1 MDDIKFNSKIDP
13 VIPSKV
19 FNVLDPNC
27 KLMLLELFRLSQPI
41 ITSGKVD
48 ENGYFTF
55 PMKLLC
61 SATGFCRNKAKAVL
75 STLHSNHI
83 IEVVSCGC
91 SNGTNGKGSETNKY
105 RFVTEIINDYC
116 SKPFVKETTIKTE
129 KYNVKG
135 YKLSY
140 MVNFNND
147 HNKKDHQ
154 YNMVVVDKD
163 HHKTMVAN
171 NNWHHNDMVNFNNDH
186 HKNMVNFN
194 NNHHK
199 KDHQETENYGGHSL
213 YHNNIPV
220 YTIDNNNILYN
231 NTSIPEE
238 EEKRKKEKIYKKE
251 KEKKEEVLV
260 EALPQSA
267 DKPLTQDDLSETEK
281 DFFKDNPELKS
292 VFTDNGN
299 ISYTGSV
306 PPVKIT
312 IDRVKNYDGKRPGY
326 DVKYFIGPVPDV
338 ISDKTEFDDY
348 MNATLYQLRGVTNW
362 TDYKLYEERLMK
374 IYQAGEKSYTDE
386 WMTVHGTTVM
396 KYQFKSLCEK
406 YQNVLTRLYRYF
418 MIKYSNLPYNGI
430 DEMYQ
435 LLNIKPISVDEY
447 QQRLKKARENNTSRK
462 DDVNWQPWSFNGNT
476 YEDEQYLS
484 DEELDEISK
493 AEEYNNSTVMD
504 NIQVSDLRGFDNL

>member
-1 MDDIKFNSKIDP
+1 MDDVKFNSKIDP

-27 KLMLLELFRLSQPI
+27 KLMLLELFRLSQPL

-61 SATGFCRNKAKAVL
+61 NATGFSRPKAQAVL

-83 IEVVSCGC
+83 IEVVSCGMAKG
-91 SNGTNGKGSETNKY
+91 NKGKGSESNKY
-105 RFVTEIINDYC
+105 RFMVEIINDYC
-116 SKPFVKETTIKTE
+116 SKPFMKETTIKTE
-129 KYNVKG
+129 KYNMKG

-140 MVNFNND
+140 
-147 HNKKDHQ
+147 
-154 YNMVVVDKD
+154 
-163 HHKTMVAN
+163 
-171 NNWHHNDMVNFNNDH
+171 
-186 HKNMVNFN
+186 MVNFN

-199 KDHQETENYGGHSL
+199 KDHQDDVVVVDDDHHKTMVTNNNWHHKTMVTNNNWHHKTMVTNNNWHHNNCHQETENYGDNSL
-213 YHNNIPV
+213 DHNNIPV
-220 YTIDNNNILYN
+220 YTIVNNNILYN

-238 EEKRKKEKIYKKE
+238 EKKIKKEKIYKKE

-267 DKPLTQDDLSETEK
+267 DKPLTQDGLSETEK

-312 IDRVKNYDGKRPGY
+312 IDRVKNYDGKRPVY

-374 IYQAGEKSYTDE
+374 IYQAGEKSYSDE

-396 KYQFKSLCEK
+396 KYQFKSIRQK
-406 YQNVLTRLYRYF
+406 YQNALVRLYRYF

-435 LLNIKPISVDEY
+435 LLNIKPISTDEY

-493 AEEYNNSTVMD
+493 AEEDNNSTVMD

>member
-1 MDDIKFNSKIDP
+1 MDEIKFNSKIDP

-27 KLMLLELFRLSQPI
+27 KLMLLELFRLSQPL

-83 IEVVSCGC
+83 IEVISCGC
-91 SNGTNGKGSETNKY
+91 SNGMNGKGTETNKY
-105 RFVTEIINDYC
+105 RFMAEIINDYC

-129 KYNVKG
+129 KYNMKG

-140 MVNFNND
+140 
-147 HNKKDHQ
+147 
-154 YNMVVVDKD
+154 
-163 HHKTMVAN
+163 
-171 NNWHHNDMVNFNNDH
+171 
-186 HKNMVNFN
+186 MVNFN

-199 KDHQETENYGGHSL
+199 KDHQETMVNFNKGHQDDVVVVDDDHHKTMVTNNNWHHNNCHQETENYGGHSL
-213 YHNNIPV
+213 YHNSIPV
-220 YTIDNNNILYN
+220 YTIDNNNIVYN

-238 EEKRKKEKIYKKE
+238 EKKRKKEKIYKKE

-267 DKPLTQDDLSETEK
+267 DKPLTQDGLSETEK

-396 KYQFKSLCEK
+396 KYQFKSLRQK
-406 YQNVLTRLYRYF
+406 YQNALVRLYRYF

-493 AEEYNNSTVMD
+493 AEGNNNSKEMD
-504 NIQVSDLRGFDNL
+504 NIQVSDLRSFDNL

>member
-1 MDDIKFNSKIDP
+1 MDEIKFNSKIDP

-27 KLMLLELFRLSQPI
+27 KLMLLELFRLSRPL

-105 RFVTEIINDYC
+105 RFMVEIINDYC

-129 KYNVKG
+129 KYNMKG

-140 MVNFNND
+140 MVNFNNN
-147 HNKKDHQ
+147 HHK
-154 YNMVVVDKD
+154 KD
-163 HHKTMVAN
+163 HHKNMVTN
-171 NNWHHNDMVNFNNDH
+171 NNWHQETMVNFNKDHQDDVVVVDDDH
-186 HKNMVNFN
+186 HKNMVNFYKD
-194 NNHHK
+194 HHK

-213 YHNNIPV
+213 DHTSIPV
-220 YTIDNNNILYN
+220 YTIDNNNNIIYN
-231 NTSIPEE
+231 NTSIPE

-251 KEKKEEVLV
+251 KEEKEEVV

-267 DKPLTQDDLSETEK
+267 DKPLMQDDLSQTEK
-281 DFFKDNPELKS
+281 DFFKDHPELKS
-292 VFTDNGN
+292 VFGNGN
-299 ISYTGSV
+299 ISYTSSV
-306 PPVKIT
+306 PPAKIT
-312 IDRVKNYDGKRPGY
+312 IDRVRNYDGKRPGY
-326 DVKYFIGPVPDV
+326 DVKYFMGPVPDV
-338 ISDKTEFDDY
+338 ISDKEEFERY

-374 IYQAGEKSYTDE
+374 IYHSGEKSYSDE

-396 KYQFKSLCEK
+396 KYQLKSLCEK

-418 MIKYSNLPYNGI
+418 MIKYSNLPYNGF
-430 DEMYQ
+430 DEMYET
-435 LLNIKPISVDEY
+435 LGIRPISVDEY
-447 QQRLKKARENNTSRK
+447 QQILKKAREKNSSRK
-462 DDVNWQPWSFNGNT
+462 DDTNWQPWSFKGNT
-476 YEDEQYLS
+476 YEDEQYIS
-484 DEELDEISK
+484 DEELYVISK
-493 AEEYNNSTVMD
+493 DEGNNTSRKD
-504 NIQVSDLRGFDNL
+504 DIQVKDLMSFDDL